1 MKKILLVNPYET
13 TQSGFTNPPL
23 GLLYIAGTLIKNGFE
38 VRLVDGCIEGKE
50 AVKKAIEDFQPHFV
64 GITSY
69 TPGRLKAI
77 EIAGMAKSFD
87 PGIKVILGGA
97 HPTIMHRQIME
108 NYPSVDYIV
117 IGEGE
122 VSCLEIIQGKNPAGI
137 HGIVYRDSEGI
148 IKTPNRT
155 YVADLDTVP
164 FPAWHL
170 VDYTRYPSI
179 DRGVYNG
186 INLRQVPRVS
196 IIFSR
201 GCTGHCD
208 FCSTWWIWKGWR
220 HRSPVNMADEIE
232 LLYTDFGI
240 RHFCFADDAL
250 TINREATIGLCDEII
265 NRKLKI
271 AFHATTRT
279 DCVDE
284 VILAKLK
291 EAGCYK
297 IAYGIETASPKLLE
311 NMGKENDI
319 GTSERAITLTKK
331 AGIIVTAL
339 IIVGSVGETP
349 ETVQETVNFL
359 KRTKPD
365 EVGSVGGLW
374 ILPGTKL
381 YRESKKIG
389 FIDDNY
395 WLKNEP
401 FKIYTV
407 EYSREQL
414 DKFNRQVYGYR
425 NIFSRIIKRLRKRIS

>member
-1 MKKILLVNPYET
+1 
-13 TQSGFTNPPL
+13 
-23 GLLYIAGTLIKNGFE
+23 
-38 VRLVDGCIEGKE
+38 
-50 AVKKAIEDFQPHFV
+50 
-64 GITSY
+64 
-69 TPGRLKAI
+69 
-77 EIAGMAKSFD
+77 
-87 PGIKVILGGA
+87 
-97 HPTIMHRQIME
+97 
-108 NYPSVDYIV
+108 
-117 IGEGE
+117 
-122 VSCLEIIQGKNPAGI
+122 
-137 HGIVYRDSEGI
+137 
-148 IKTPNRT
+148 
-155 YVADLDTVP
+155 
-164 FPAWHL
+164 
-170 VDYTRYPSI
+170 
-179 DRGVYNG
+179 
-186 INLRQVPRVS
+186 
-196 IIFSR
+196 
-201 GCTGHCD
+201 
-208 FCSTWWIWKGWR
+208 
-220 HRSPVNMADEIE
+220 MADEIE